1 MPERD
6 TERDQLTARLKLIE
20 AALALGMTLWCLW
33 TMVPEHRRQLLR
45 MGLAL
50 RAERVMGNAAR
61 RLGVLSMGAE
71 LATGEQNY
79 VLAYWLSRAREQAGR
94 AYDRARGV
102 TPLCA
107 GSGNGR
113 PGPSWGLSSRSW
125 PTWLLTP
132 MLTAAY
138 RGPGATG

>member
-1 MPERD
+1 MPEQD

-20 AALALGMTLWCLW
+20 AGLALGLTLWCLW

-79 VLAYWLSRAREQAGR
+79 MLPYWLSRAREQAAA
-94 AYDRARGV
+94 AYERARGV
-102 TPLCA
+102 TP
-107 GSGNGR
+107 
-113 PGPSWGLSSRSW
+113 
-125 PTWLLTP
+125 
-132 MLTAAY
+132 
-138 RGPGATG
+138 